1 MITYDLVL
9 HKQQLIGAE
18 KFSVAANANRSI
30 CLHFHFDRYWRQFDS
45 KAVVFRN
52 SDAQYYIIPV
62 RYDRVGVP
70 WEVLTKT
77 GSFEISVIG
86 YEKEK
91 VITST
96 KAEIIVSENLLPE
109 DCLTLSPTEVL
120 FDRIRQECLDEAHE
134 FYKDEIDELK
144 REKAAEKMRYESEL
158 AQADKKLQAAV
169 ESKDE
174 EIALL
179 EQTHSATV
187 KEYQQTI
194 AEINSELDDCRER
207 AEKWDLVDIA
217 LQGKTLASSPLWGG
231 GTEEYRLPMLNTSSI
246 KSFVARNFDN
256 YLREVG
262 LDLSSATMFTQ
273 IFTDKDSIQKLVLKN
288 NGNVTSYESLVSGC
302 TSIRYLDLGDL
313 SNCNILMSVAN
324 GATKLE
330 KIRFE
335 NMIRVSNMD
344 DAFYDCPVLR
354 EFDGVFDMRTISSA
368 VSPFEY
374 LPMLET
380 IRFLENT
387 IAQDLSFAQ
396 SVVLSKESLLSIA
409 NGLSD
414 SVSGILTLSSYAV
427 ENAFPDEQERAEFLS
442 LIQQE
447 KRWNLELV

>member
-62 RYDRVGVP
+62 NYDRVGVP

-134 FYKDEIDELK
+134 VYRDEIDELK
-144 REKAAEKMRYESEL
+144 REISAQKMRYESQL
-158 AQADKKLQAAV
+158 AQADEKLQAAV
-169 ESKDE
+169 DSKDE

-179 EQTHSATV
+179 EQTHSVTV

-217 LQGKTLASSPLWGG
+217 IQGKTLATSPLWGG
-231 GTEEYRLPMLNTSSI
+231 GSEEYRLPMLNTSSV
-246 KSFVARNFDN
+246 KGFLPRNFDDN
-256 YLREVG
+256 LREIG
-262 LDLSSATMFTQ
+262 LDLSSVTAFSM
-273 IFTDKDSIQKLVLKN
+273 IFMDKHSIQKLTLKN
-288 NGNVTSYESLVSGC
+288 NGNVTSYENLVSGC
-302 TSIRYLDLGDL
+302 TSIRYLDLGDIR
-313 SNCNILMSVAN
+313 NCTNLMGLAS

-335 NMIRVSNMD
+335 NMTRVAEMD

-354 EFDGVFDMRTISSA
+354 EIDGVFDMRTITSA
-368 VSPFEY
+368 VGSFDDM
-374 LPMLET
+374 PMLET

-387 IAQDLSFAQ
+387 IAKDLSFAQ
-396 SVVLSKESLLSIA
+396 SVVLTKESLLSIA

-414 SVSGILTLSSYAV
+414 SVAGILTLSSYAV
-427 ENAFPDEQERAEFLS
+427 ENAFPDEQERADFLS
-442 LIQQE
+442 LIEQE